1 MKQRAERDGQLA
13 RTMDRVAR
21 EDLAR
26 KLAQLAQNLQPG
38 WDERRSGA

>member
-1 MKQRAERDGQLA
+1 MKERAQRDSQLA
-13 RTMDRVAR
+13 RTIDRVAR

-38 WDERRSGA
+38 SDERRTGA